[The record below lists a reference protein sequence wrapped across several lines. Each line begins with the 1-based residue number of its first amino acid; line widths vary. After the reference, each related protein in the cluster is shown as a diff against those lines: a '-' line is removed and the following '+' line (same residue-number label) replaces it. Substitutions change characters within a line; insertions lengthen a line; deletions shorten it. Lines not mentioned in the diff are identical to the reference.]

1 MKNQIHDVED
11 DLVRVGSGVGP
22 QYTTLSENMRDTS
35 QQVRTQ
41 FRSNSGRNLWTRK
54 FEERMTK
61 IESEGL
67 VWTHYL
73 PFPRRGHLKS

>member
-35 QQVRTQ
+35 
-41 FRSNSGRNLWTRK
+41 
-54 FEERMTK
+54 
-61 IESEGL
+61 
-67 VWTHYL
+67 
-73 PFPRRGHLKS
+73 